1 MCIFVRFTRCPITN
15 LNILFYQLYNDWVA
29 LKAELTLYGYLSLI
43 GLVGVYGRER
53 GWTYVYLVETNYQPY
68 MKIRRYQDM
77 KIGRF

>member
-29 LKAELTLYGYLSLI
+29 LKPELTLYGYLSLI

-53 GWTYVYLVETNYQPY
+53 GWTYVYLVETKDQPY